1 MSMRDEVMRSA
12 LELTAMKNLPVEDAK
27 RASWAEYHVKKGREY
42 AKTFMGEEA
51 RYEYQRALKLNP
63 YDTAARSE
71 YAELLTDM
79 EYAAFF
85 AGAKCMWSFMT
96 GKE

>member
-1 MSMRDEVMRSA
+1 MSMRDEIIQKMF
-12 LELTAMKNLPVEDAK
+12 ELTDDSDEGTTKAFNKAYLIFESDLS
-27 RASWAEYHVKKGREY
+27 ASKK
-42 AKTFMGEEA
+42 
-51 RYEYQRALKLNP
+51 
-63 YDTAARSE
+63 DE